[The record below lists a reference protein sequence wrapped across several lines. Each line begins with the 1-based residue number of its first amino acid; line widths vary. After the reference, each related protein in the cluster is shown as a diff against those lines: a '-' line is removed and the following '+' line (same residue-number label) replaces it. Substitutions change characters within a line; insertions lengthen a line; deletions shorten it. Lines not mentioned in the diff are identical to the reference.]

1 MVDDSAD
8 DRFLL
13 RRAFFK
19 AGVLNPIMEAKTGR
33 EAIAYLS
40 GDGIYSDRSKYPLP
54 SILLLDLN
62 MPGTDGF
69 GVLQWIRDKFPVG
82 GMLIIVLSRLDEIKS
97 INRAY
102 ALGANSFLTKPGNA
116 EELDSLIQAFHD
128 YWMLR
133 NKPPQTDSVKP
144 RTKGLS

>member
-13 RRAFFK
+13 RRAFAK
-19 AGVLNPIMEAKTGR
+19 AGVINPVFEAKSGR

-40 GDGIYSDRSKYPLP
+40 GEGVFADRTKYPLP
-54 SILLLDLN
+54 SILLLDLH

-69 GVLQWIRDKFPVG
+69 GVLQWLRDKYTVG
-82 GMLIIVLSRLDEIKS
+82 SMLVVVLSRLDEIKN

-116 EELDSLIQAFHD
+116 EEVDSLIKSFHD
-128 YWMLR
+128 YWIVR
-133 NKPPQTDSVKP
+133 NKSPQTDP
-144 RTKGLS
+144 AHPPEKGYF